1 MVALIL
7 ILLFSCSYFFGYV
20 MTHPGMSY
28 WYPVVYTTVIF
39 IGMCLPSAIEQL
51 HLRMPDAKP
60 NRGRR
65 HKNRRGSV
73 AAL

>member
-7 ILLFSCSYFFGYV
+7 ILWFSCSCFFGYV
-20 MTHPGMSY
+20 MMHPGMSY
-28 WYPVVYTTVIF
+28 WYPVLYTVVIF
-39 IGMCLPSAIEQL
+39 GGMCLPSAIEQI
-51 HLRMPDAKP
+51 HLRMPDAKH

-65 HKNRRGSV
+65 HTNRRGSV